1 MSGEKK
7 SLPSLSSLARQKNN
21 NPSPN
26 GSLSQLK
33 QKMQKQEAS
42 KPLSPLQSLAQKST
56 NKPNSNGLPSLAS
69 LAQRSSPKA
78 NSLSHLSTRNL
89 PSASKPTRL
98 SKLTSPVQSK
108 VESSIKEQSEE
119 EEGQKIDQAKNHVE
133 DDSEKGDTD
142 DNPLCAKPSVAAQ
155 FLFEQQPQMT
165 LNRQVQFLNSSLH
178 IMFYESIKKSSTI
191 PVFAFDKPSP
201 DDIVFAAQSQRGN
214 NKKN

>member
-7 SLPSLSSLARQKNN
+7 SLPSLSSLARQKNSS
-21 NPSPN
+21 PSPN

-33 QKMQKQEAS
+33 QKMQNQAAS

-56 NKPNSNGLPSLAS
+56 NKPNGNGMPSLAS
-69 LAQRSSPKA
+69 LAQRSAPKA
-78 NSLSHLSTRNL
+78 NSLSLLSTGNA
-89 PSASKPTRL
+89 PSTSKHTGL
-98 SKLTSPVQSK
+98 SKLTSLVQPK

-119 EEGQKIDQAKNHVE
+119 EEQKTEQATYHAE

-165 LNRQVQFLNSSLH
+165 LNRKVQFLTSSLH
-178 IMFYESIKKSSTI
+178 TMFYESIKKSSPI

-201 DDIVFAAQSQRGN
+201 DDIVFAAQSQRGA